1 MFVLSYAS
9 QSCDFLTLGD
19 RWQVTAALPSP
30 GSDLGFVCLSTEGR
44 AETHSKQG
52 LLM

>member
-1 MFVLSYAS
+1 MLVLSYAS
-9 QSCDFLTLGD
+9 QSCGFLTRGD

-30 GSDLGFVCLSTEGR
+30 GPDSGFVCLLVEGS
-44 AETHSKQG
+44 AETLSKQG